1 MKAGDIMTGR
11 VITISPDAT
20 VLEAIDLMTK
30 NHISGLPV
38 IDASGVLVGMVTEGD
53 FLRRAETGT
62 ARKRPRWLEFL
73 VGPGRLAEE
82 YVETHARK
90 VGEVMTRDPITIA
103 EDTPLDEVVHQMEH
117 RRVKRLP
124 VMRGSEL
131 VGIVSRANLM
141 RALAAISRAAPA
153 PAMTDAAIRKQL
165 LAEFEKQPWVPVAL
179 IDATVKDGVVELW
192 GTILEGS
199 QGEAIRVLAENVP
212 GVKKVVSH
220 LTWVEPM
227 SGMVISDADI
237 SAPAPGAVTAPTKS

>member
-1 MKAGDIMTGR
+1 
-11 VITISPDAT
+11 
-20 VLEAIDLMTK
+20 
-30 NHISGLPV
+30 
-38 IDASGVLVGMVTEGD
+38 
-53 FLRRAETGT
+53 
-62 ARKRPRWLEFL
+62 
-73 VGPGRLAEE
+73 
-82 YVETHARK
+82 
-90 VGEVMTRDPITIA
+90 
-103 EDTPLDEVVHQMEH
+103 MEH

-124 VMRGSEL
+124 VMRGAQV

-141 RALAAISRAAPA
+141 RALAAIGREAPA
-153 PAMTDAAIRKQL
+153 PAMSDAAIRKQL

-227 SGMVISDADI
+227 SGMVISDADMRAGAWCGSPSDEI
-237 SAPAPGAVTAPTKS
+237 VAASFRDVVRSDLPAGIAIAASAPCRWWRRGDVAAIDEFAFAGPRVGLVVRGSSTSRAGRWRRHPAYGRLCSSNVTKQSINPVLDQ